1 MKRWATIGRCTLPP
15 TRFPLQLKST
25 APALFQLHHHRQ
37 SYRIFSEFLLQIYI
51 SHTRIEKLKKI
62 EWKIFQIFRVF
73 FYGGYFVVV
82 EPPPFQTWKWRRQR
96 RIGEKPA
103 GNIQPCHGR
112 GKVINDLVQIQQLS
126 LGAAGAAFA
135 WGESQHKK
143 ITCKSNQ
150 LSQCWVKMWSNF
162 PIFLNESCWSFI
174 LGAAANGRSAG
185 EELPECDVAA
195 SNTLE
200 WHVRS
205 HHVDG
210 PSFVC
215 LFYFDV
221 FKFDSEIGALDSKF
235 GNVAF
240 HFL

>member
-1 MKRWATIGRCTLPP
+1 MKNISDISCFFLRG
-15 TRFPLQLKST
+15 
-25 APALFQLHHHRQ
+25 
-37 SYRIFSEFLLQIYI
+37 IFCCC
-51 SHTRIEKLKKI
+51 
-62 EWKIFQIFRVF
+62 
-73 FYGGYFVVV
+73 GA
-82 EPPPFQTWKWRRQR
+82 PPFQTWKWRRQR

-185 EELPECDVAA
+185 EELPDCDVAA

-205 HHVDG
+205 HQVDG

-221 FKFDSEIGALDSKF
+221 FKFESEIGALDSKI